1 MNVATIAKPT
11 NVLGEFSL
19 VILGSLACSRPSPL
33 APRKPIEQIRL
44 AMKPWFS
51 SHEYGYWRSG

>member
-11 NVLGEFSL
+11 NVLGEFPL

-33 APRKPIEQIRL
+33 A
-44 AMKPWFS
+44 
-51 SHEYGYWRSG
+51 